1 MVRPAIDE
9 SREEGCSLR
18 LELGREELWKKRL
31 ADADRR
37 GDVSHLWLFWFFQPH
52 TLRIQ
57 YAISTFCCIILTIQG
72 WSSIPAGAGRR
83 VGSRVRLG
91 VEELSALRNDVCWAS
106 LSPLT
111 LS

>member
-18 LELGREELWKKRL
+18 LELGREELQGAFNGRL
-31 ADADRR
+31 RDER
-37 GDVSHLWLFWFFQPH
+37 GKAYLWLFWFFQPH

-72 WSSIPAGAGRR
+72 CSSIPAGAGRK
-83 VGSRVRLG
+83 VGSRVRL
-91 VEELSALRNDVCWAS
+91 EIARFSALRGKEHFA
-106 LSPLT
+106 PI
-111 LS
+111 